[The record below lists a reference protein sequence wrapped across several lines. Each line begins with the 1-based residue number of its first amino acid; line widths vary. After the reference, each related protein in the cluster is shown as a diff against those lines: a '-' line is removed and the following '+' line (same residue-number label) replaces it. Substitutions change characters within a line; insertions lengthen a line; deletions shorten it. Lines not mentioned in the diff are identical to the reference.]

1 MSKKEP
7 HTTKKFDPKELIRE
21 ASKVRKIVDPELG
34 EILYHQLRLI
44 DMDEINKS
52 TDPKERIA
60 MVVFKYLGRAYP
72 DLTLEDLKVMPL
84 NTASR
89 ILDLINKD
97 ESPKTKVL
105 KHER

>member
-1 MSKKEP
+1 MSKEP
-7 HTTKKFDPKELIRE
+7 QTIKMFDPKEFIRE

-44 DMDEINKS
+44 DMDDVNKP
-52 TDPKERIA
+52 TDPRDKIA

-72 DLTLEDLKVMPL
+72 DLTLEDLKAMPL